1 MIYSS
6 WDIECDRLK
15 LVILGHFCP
24 FTLSPPKKTNKQTKN
39 KKVKILKKWKQ
50 TAEDTIILHICT
62 KNYNHLIRRDWQ
74 IFLVILV
81 HFCPFTPLTTQKIK
95 HFKKI
100 EKKTLRD
107 ITILQIFNH
116 KWQSYDVWFLRYGVR
131 QIFFCHFGLF
141 SALLPL

>member
-24 FTLSPPKKTNKQTKN
+24 FTLSPPKKTNKQKTKKSKFWKNEN
-39 KKVKILKKWKQ
+39 KLLKILSFYTYVPKI
-50 TAEDTIILHICT
+50 TIIWYGETDRFFWSFWSI
-62 KNYNHLIRRDWQ
+62 
-74 IFLVILV
+74 
-81 HFCPFTPLTTQKIK
+81 FCPFTPLTTQKIK

-107 ITILQIFNH
+107 ITILQMFNH